1 VLWNGAARTT
11 TFVSATRVTASIP
24 ASDIAAAGSV
34 PVSVRNP
41 DGRTSGTQTFTI
53 TPSGGGGTDTIKV
66 FITAPAAGAT
76 VRGTVWF
83 TVWLENAAAGN
94 RTVTLSVNSTTIT
107 STTTS
112 SNGPISLPWST
123 TAADNGAK
131 TATVSVRDS
140 ANATGRASV
149 TVTVAN

>member
-1 VLWNGAARTT
+1 MWNGMTRPT
-11 TFVSATRVTASIP
+11 TFVSANRLTASIP

-41 DGRTSGTQTFTI
+41 DGHLSGTQTFTI
-53 TPSGGGGTDTIKV
+53 SAGGGGGDTIRV
-66 FITAPAAGAT
+66 FITQPASGAT

-83 TVWLENAAAGN
+83 TIWLENAAAGT
-94 RTVTLSVNSTTIT
+94 RTLTLSVNGAAIGSTA
-107 STTTS
+107 TS
-112 SNGPISLPWST
+112 SNGPISIPWT
-123 TAADNGAK
+123 TTTADNGSR
-131 TATVSVRDS
+131 TATISVRDS

>member
-1 VLWNGAARTT
+1 MLWNGAARTT

-34 PVSVRNP
+34 PVTVRNA
-41 DGRTSGTQTFTI
+41 DGQTSGAQTFTI
-53 TPSGGGGTDTIKV
+53 NPSGGGGDTIKV
-66 FITAPAAGAT
+66 FITAPAASAT

-94 RTVTLSVNSTTIT
+94 RTVTLSVNGATIT

-112 SNGPISLPWST
+112 SNGPISLPWPT
-123 TAADNGAK
+123 TAADNGSK

-149 TVTVAN
+149 TVTVSN